1 MSKVA
6 SQDAAVVPVLKGSR
20 DATAGLAAA
29 VLGVVYLVAAFQ
41 IEPDPSTTSVVG
53 PQVAPLVIGTA
64 IVVSALALLVRGL
77 RSPDSHPRTGS
88 TGAGDGNTGEH
99 NAAAPP
105 RSASARLGQRRVLV
119 TFGIFAA
126 YIVAFIPVGYLL
138 STFAFLVAMTTYVD
152 RSKLPRNCI
161 FAAVFSLAVYVLF
174 NHGLQVQLPPGLLG

>member
-1 MSKVA
+1 VSKVA
-6 SQDAAVVPVLKGSR
+6 SQEAAAVPVLKGSR

-29 VLGVVYLVAAFQ
+29 VLGVVYLLAAFQ

-64 IVVSALALLVRGL
+64 IVVCALLLLVRGL
-77 RSPDSHPRTGS
+77 RAPAHPRTGG
-88 TGAGDGNTGEH
+88 TGTGDADHGEPT
-99 NAAAPP
+99 AAALP
-105 RSASARLGQRRVLV
+105 RSAPARLGQPRVLV
-119 TFGIFAA
+119 AFGIFAT

-161 FAAVFSLAVYVLF
+161 FAAVFSPAVYLLF